1 MVSIKYLSTLVMIWF
16 CHLLL
21 GCSGYGEKFYIY
33 DKDEFDRNSP
43 AVLNGLLDRETVTI
57 CSSNYS
63 SDIKSEFEL
72 AQSEC
77 ALFKKDAVLAKTSF
91 SECPLLT
98 PKAIIFECLSK
109 QKK

>member
-1 MVSIKYLSTLVMIWF
+1 MVSIKYLSTFVMIWF
-16 CHLLL
+16 CHLLI
-21 GCSGYGEKFYIY
+21 GCSDETLYIY

-43 AVLNGLLDRETVTI
+43 SVLHGLLNRESVTI

-63 SDIKSEFEL
+63 PDLKREFEL

-77 ALFKKDAVLAKTSF
+77 ALFEKDAVLTKTSF

-98 PKAIIFECLSK
+98 PKAIIFKCLSK